1 MLRQQGKPETCLWES
16 ASPHREQQGRVV
28 QREWERTYMA
38 GKVIGLR
45 LMSQN
50 KKSHESGLTCGG
62 IYKWAGGTVHGRS
75 LLVCLAQQHGAYGR
89 ERERWYLVGGQ
100 ACYTWE
106 ITATQTRKAEKW
118 KHSHTPERRMGTPRE
133 APCLSQRGLVGAH
146 PPSPPH
152 TCHSFAH
159 GVWVV
164 GSGFRSGMQAA
175 WHNQKGAL
183 EISQRTGQ
191 QAWLRYYLAVWSW

>member
-62 IYKWAGGTVHGRS
+62 IYKWTGGTVHGRS

-100 ACYTWE
+100 AHYTWE
-106 ITATQTRKAEKW
+106 IIWQCKRERQKMKTQPHARAQDGDTQGSPLPWPKGIGR
-118 KHSHTPERRMGTPRE
+118 
-133 APCLSQRGLVGAH
+133 
-146 PPSPPH
+146 SPPAQPTTH
-152 TCHSFAH
+152 MSFFFTWGLGG
-159 GVWVV
+159 GVWFQIRNA
-164 GSGFRSGMQAA
+164 GSMA
-175 WHNQKGAL
+175 
-183 EISQRTGQ
+183 
-191 QAWLRYYLAVWSW
+191 